1 MAYIRQ
7 IQLKRGRIYFVIQ
20 FQGFQTMSPMLTVW
34 NKLHRVTMA
43 AMWQSEVTHLMR
55 VREED
60 ADKITGNETCFAK

>member
-1 MAYIRQ
+1 M
-7 IQLKRGRIYFVIQ
+7 Q
-20 FQGFQTMSPMLTVW
+20 FQGIQPMSPMLTVW
-34 NKLHRVTMA
+34 NKSHRVTMA